1 MKEYKGR
8 LIASKTRIGI
18 VIARFNELITKSLL
32 EGAIE
37 GLERFGV
44 PQSNITI
51 AWVPGSFEIPLVAK
65 QLAQSGQVDA
75 VICLG
80 AIIRGATAHFDYVA
94 GQTASGI
101 ANIALEA
108 NLPVIFGILTTD
120 TIEQAVE
127 RAGTKA
133 GNKGFEAVQAALEMV
148 DLLQQLKGEV
158 PSPVSYTTSLAAN
171 KVSMKH

>member
-18 VIARFNELITKSLL
+18 VVARFNELITKNLL
-32 EGAIE
+32 DGALE

-65 QLAQSGQVDA
+65 QLAHSGQIDA

-80 AIIRGATAHFDYVA
+80 AIIRGATTHFDYVA
-94 GQTASGI
+94 SQTASGI
-101 ANIALEA
+101 THVALET
-108 NLPVIFGILTTD
+108 NLPIVFGVLTTD
-120 TIEQAVE
+120 TIEQAIE
-127 RAGTKA
+127 RAGTKS
-133 GNKGFEAVQAALEMV
+133 GNKGFEAVQTALEMV
-148 DLLQQLKGEV
+148 DLLQQLKGEISL
-158 PSPVSYTTSLAAN
+158 PLSYTASLAPN
-171 KVSMKH
+171 KVSVKH